1 MLSIRLS
8 RTLAVALVATLALAA
23 CKKEE
28 AAAPPVV
35 TPAPAP
41 APAPG
46 PAPVPMAATAAVTG
60 VVLGNAADTSGQV
73 TTPVVEFAATDTI
86 TASITTSTS
95 DPAATVAGT
104 LSTKWLFE
112 DGQVV
117 NEESKP
123 FNFAG
128 PGVTNFQ
135 ISKPDGW
142 PAGGYKLEVSLDG
155 TQVETREFTVK

>member
-1 MLSIRLS
+1 MISNRLPQ
-8 RTLAVALVATLALAA
+8 TLALALVATLALAG

-28 AAAPPVV
+28 AAPPPMV

-41 APAPG
+41 APAP
-46 PAPVPMAATAAVTG
+46 PAPMAATAAITG
-60 VVLGNAADTSGQV
+60 VMLGKADAASGQV
-73 TTPVVEFAATDTI
+73 AAPLAEFAATDAI
-86 TASITTSTS
+86 TASVTTQTS
-95 DPAATVAGT
+95 DPAASVSGT
-104 LSTKWLFE
+104 LAAKWLFE

-123 FNFAG
+123 FSFTG

-142 PAGGYKLEVSLDG
+142 PPGGYTLEIWLDG
-155 TQVETREFTVK
+155 AKVETRTFTVK

>member
-1 MLSIRLS
+1 MKSIPLS
-8 RTLAVALVATLALAA
+8 RSLAFALVATLALAG

-28 AAAPPVV
+28 AAPPPVV

-41 APAPG
+41 APAL
-46 PAPVPMAATAAVTG
+46 APVAATAAITG
-60 VVLGNAADTSGQV
+60 VVLGNAPDANGQV
-73 TTPVVEFAATDTI
+73 STPIAEFAGTDTI

-104 LSTKWLFE
+104 LSAKWLFE

-117 NEESKP
+117 NEESKT
-123 FNFAG
+123 FGFTG

-155 TQVETREFTVK
+155 TLVESREFTVK

>member
-1 MLSIRLS
+1 MNSKSLS
-8 RTLAVALVATLALAA
+8 RTLALALVATLALAG

-28 AAAPPVV
+28 AAPPPVV

-41 APAPG
+41 APAP
-46 PAPVPMAATAAVTG
+46 APVAATAAITG
-60 VVLGNAADTSGQV
+60 VVLGNAPDASGQV
-73 TTPVVEFAATDTI
+73 TTPVVEFAGTDTI

-104 LSTKWLFE
+104 LSAKWLFE

-117 NEESKP
+117 NEESKT
-123 FNFAG
+123 FGFTG

-155 TQVETREFTVK
+155 ALVESREFTVK